1 MSDHIRYVAH
11 AHNDQGWMRQLFPSE
26 LQTWWA
32 RVPLR
37 SNDGHK
43 DAVLKTIIKERTDE
57 Q

>member
-11 AHNDQGWMRQLFPSE
+11 SHNDQGWMRQLFPSE

-43 DAVLKTIIKERTDE
+43 DAVLKTIIKERNG
-57 Q
+57 